1 MGFGDVFLRNRIVG
15 NENVLQIWGAGRFP
29 SAPSPGAPLDQLAEK
44 YLERGAPGGSF
55 VCLICAKL
63 CQDKTVGK
71 YHLEAKHFPSEEGY
85 FCDVCGKHLKS
96 QNSLKCHL
104 YQTHTKEEREAAKL
118 NPTFVW
124 NKTP

>member
-1 MGFGDVFLRNRIVG
+1 MRMCFNYGGRGVFHLPRPQVPRLINSLRSTS
-15 NENVLQIWGAGRFP
+15 
-29 SAPSPGAPLDQLAEK
+29 SAAPLGE
-44 YLERGAPGGSF
+44 SF